1 MKTSYT
7 LELNILKYT
16 DVTSAKYIGSVTTAM
31 LLKQALDSLSIDLR
45 DQFCVVNE
53 LTNNKHSH
61 RILITASDTELVDE
75 VVFQFNKLMNT
86 YNLTLIAKHFCDDDH
101 YSLGA

>member
-16 DVTSAKYIGSVTTAM
+16 SASSNDYIGVVTTAM
-31 LLKQALDSLSIDLR
+31 FLKQALDSLSIDLR
-45 DQFCVVNE
+45 DQFCFVNE

-61 RILITASDTELVDE
+61 RILITASDAELVDE
-75 VVFQFNKLMNT
+75 VVFQFEKLVNT
-86 YNLTLIAKHFCDDDH
+86 YNLTLVAKHFCDDDH